1 VAGRVAGKVVV
12 VTGAASGLGEAT
24 ARLMHTEGASVVL
37 TDIQDEKGQ
46 RLAAELGD
54 RSRYLHCDVTAEP
67 EVAGAVDAA
76 VREFGRLDC
85 MFSNAGIV
93 GAHGGIDEIPLA
105 EYEFTMAVLLRS
117 VFLGMKHAARVMKP
131 QRSGVI
137 LSTTSI
143 GGLQGGLG
151 PHIYGAAK
159 AGVIALT
166 KNVAAELG
174 AWSIRVNAI
183 APGKILTPM
192 NAANIVGDPDAMD
205 EAREA
210 FATRTP
216 LRGRIGVA
224 DDIAHAALWLAS
236 DDAGFVSG
244 HTLVVDGGLTTGSRE
259 NVAPGEHG
267 RWASR
272 RDLVR
277 EAGRSGIP
285 AAPEP
290 ASPDPATVGLAAREP
305 AAADR

>member
-1 VAGRVAGKVVV
+1 VAN
-12 VTGAASGLGEAT
+12 
-24 ARLMHTEGASVVL
+24 
-37 TDIQDEKGQ
+37 
-46 RLAAELGD
+46 
-54 RSRYLHCDVTAEP
+54 
-67 EVAGAVDAA
+67 AVDTA

-85 MFSNAGIV
+85 MFNNAGIV
-93 GAHGGIDEIPLA
+93 GAHGGIDEIPLE

-117 VFLGMKHAARVMKP
+117 VFLGMKHAARVMK
-131 QRSGVI
+131 QQHSGVI

-159 AGVIALT
+159 GAVIALT

-192 NAANIVGDPDAMD
+192 NAANVVGDPDAMD

-210 FATRTP
+210 FQTRTP

-267 RWASR
+267 RWANR

-277 EAGRSGIP
+277 EAGRSGLP
-285 AAPEP
+285 A
-290 ASPDPATVGLAAREP
+290 V
-305 AAADR
+305 ADR

>member
-1 VAGRVAGKVVV
+1 VSGRVAGKVVA

-24 ARLMHTEGASVVL
+24 ARLMAAEGARVVL
-37 TDIQDEKGQ
+37 ADIQDDRGQ
-46 RLAAELGD
+46 QLAAELG
-54 RSRYLHCDVTAEP
+54 SEARYVHCDVTREP
-67 EVAGAVDAA
+67 DVAGVVDTA
-76 VREFGRLDC
+76 VREHGRLDC
-85 MFSNAGIV
+85 MFNNAGIV
-93 GAHGGIDEIPLA
+93 GTHGGIDEIPLE

-131 QRSGVI
+131 QQSGVI
-137 LSTTSI
+137 LTTASI

-159 AGVIALT
+159 AAVVALT

-174 AWSIRVNAI
+174 AWSIRVNAN

-192 NAANIVGDPDAMD
+192 NAANNVGDPDAMD
-205 EAREA
+205 EARVA

-216 LRGRIGVA
+216 LRGRIGEA
-224 DDIAHAALWLAS
+224 SDIAHAALWLAS

-244 HTLVVDGGLTTGSRE
+244 HTLVVDGGLTTGSKE

-277 EAGRSGIP
+277 EAGRSGVP
-285 AAPEP
+285 AEAE
-290 ASPDPATVGLAAREP
+290 V
-305 AAADR
+305 

>member
-1 VAGRVAGKVVV
+1 VAGRVSGKVAV

-24 ARLMHTEGASVVL
+24 ARLMYAEGASVVL
-37 TDIQDEKGQ
+37 TDIQDDRGQ
-46 RLAAELGD
+46 RVAAELGD
-54 RSRYLHCDVTAEP
+54 RCRYLHCDVTAEP
-67 EVAGAVDAA
+67 DVARAVDTA
-76 VREFGRLDC
+76 VGEFGRLDC
-85 MFSNAGIV
+85 MFNNAGII
-93 GAHGGIDEIPLA
+93 GAHGGIDEIPLE

-117 VFLGMKHAARVMKP
+117 VFLGLKHAARVMKP
-131 QRSGVI
+131 QHSGVI
-137 LSTTSI
+137 LNTTSI

-151 PHIYGAAK
+151 PHVYGAAK
-159 AGVIALT
+159 GAVIALT

-192 NAANIVGDPDAMD
+192 NAATIAGDPDAMD

-210 FATRTP
+210 FQTRTP

-244 HTLVVDGGLTTGSRE
+244 HVLVVDGGLTTGSKE

-267 RWASR
+267 RWAHR

-285 AAPEP
+285 AGA
-290 ASPDPATVGLAAREP
+290 GQ
-305 AAADR
+305 

>member
-1 VAGRVAGKVVV
+1 MAGKVVAI
-12 VTGAASGLGEAT
+12 TGGASGLGEAT
-24 ARLMHTEGASVVL
+24 ARLMAAEGARVVL
-37 TDIQDEKGQ
+37 GDIQDDRGQ
-46 RLAAELGD
+46 QLVAELGD
-54 RSRYLHCDVTAEP
+54 GSRYVRCDVTSEP
-67 EVAGAVDAA
+67 DVAGLVDTA

-85 MFSNAGIV
+85 MFNNAGIV
-93 GAHGGIDEIPLA
+93 GAHGGIDEIPLE

-131 QRSGVI
+131 QGSGVI
-137 LSTTSI
+137 LTTSSI

-151 PHIYGAAK
+151 PHVYGAAK
-159 AGVIALT
+159 AAVVALT

-192 NAANIVGDPDAMD
+192 NAANLTGDPDAMD

-216 LRGRIGVA
+216 LRGRIGEA
-224 DDIAHAALWLAS
+224 FDIAHAALWLAS

-277 EAGRSGIP
+277 EAGRSGVP
-285 AAPEP
+285 AD
-290 ASPDPATVGLAAREP
+290 SDATST
-305 AAADR
+305 

>member
-1 VAGRVAGKVVV
+1 MAGRVSGQVAV

-24 ARLMHTEGASVVL
+24 ARLMHAEGASVVL
-37 TDIQDEKGQ
+37 TDIQDDRGQ
-46 RLAAELGD
+46 RVAAELGD
-54 RSRYLHCDVTAEP
+54 RCRFLHCDVTSELD
-67 EVAGAVDAA
+67 VAGAVDAA

-85 MFSNAGIV
+85 MFNNAGIV
-93 GAHGGIDEIPLA
+93 GTQGGIDEIPLE

-117 VFLGMKHAARVMKP
+117 VFLGMKHAARIMKP
-131 QRSGVI
+131 QQSGVI
-137 LSTTSI
+137 LNTTSI

-159 AGVIALT
+159 GAVVALT

-192 NAANIVGDPDAMD
+192 NAANLTGDPDAMD

-224 DDIAHAALWLAS
+224 EDIAHAALWLAS

-244 HTLVVDGGLTTGSRE
+244 HTLVVDGGLTTGSKE

-267 RWASR
+267 RWAIR

-277 EAGRSGIP
+277 EAGRSGLP
-285 AAPEP
+285 A
-290 ASPDPATVGLAAREP
+290 G
-305 AAADR
+305 ADR

>member
-1 VAGRVAGKVVV
+1 MAGRVEGKVAV

-24 ARLMHTEGASVVL
+24 ARLMHAEGASVIL
-37 TDIQDEKGQ
+37 TDIQDDRGQ
-46 RLAAELGD
+46 RVAADLGD
-54 RSRYLHCDVTAEP
+54 RARYLHCDVTSEP
-67 EVAGAVDAA
+67 DVAQAVDEA

-85 MFSNAGIV
+85 MFNNAGIV
-93 GAHGGIDEIPLA
+93 GTQGGIDEIPLE

-137 LSTTSI
+137 LNTTSI

-151 PHIYGAAK
+151 PHVYGAAK
-159 AGVIALT
+159 GAVVALT

-192 NAANIVGDPDAMD
+192 NAANLTGDPEAMD
-205 EAREA
+205 QAREA

-216 LRGRIGVA
+216 LRGRIGEA

-244 HTLVVDGGLTTGSRE
+244 HILVVDGGLTTGSRE

-267 RWASR
+267 RWAVRS
-272 RDLVR
+272 DLVR
-277 EAGRSGIP
+277 EAGRSGLP
-285 AAPEP
+285 AG
-290 ASPDPATVGLAAREP
+290 T
-305 AAADR
+305 

>member
-1 VAGRVAGKVVV
+1 MTGRVSGKVVV

-24 ARLMHTEGASVVL
+24 ARLMYAEGAAVLL
-37 TDIQDEKGQ
+37 TDIQDARGQ
-46 RLAAELGD
+46 RIAEELGD
-54 RSRYLHCDVTAEP
+54 RSRYLHCDVAAEP
-67 EVAGAVDAA
+67 DVAKAVDTA

-85 MFSNAGIV
+85 MFNNAGIV
-93 GAHGGIDEIPLA
+93 GTHGGIDEIPIE
-105 EYEFTMAVLLRS
+105 EYEFTMTVLLRS

-131 QRSGVI
+131 QHSGVI

-159 AGVIALT
+159 GAVVALT

-183 APGKILTPM
+183 APGKMLTPM
-192 NAANIVGDPDAMD
+192 NATNLTGDPDAMD

-216 LRGRIGVA
+216 LRGRIGEA
-224 DDIAHAALWLAS
+224 EDIAHAALWLAS

-277 EAGRSGIP
+277 EAGRNGMP
-285 AAPEP
+285 
-290 ASPDPATVGLAAREP
+290 VV
-305 AAADR
+305 ADR

>member
-1 VAGRVAGKVVV
+1 MTGRVSGKVAV

-24 ARLMHTEGASVVL
+24 ARLMHAEGATVLL
-37 TDIQDEKGQ
+37 TDIQDDRGKRVAG
-46 RLAAELGD
+46 ELGD
-54 RSRYLHCDVTAEP
+54 RALYLHCDVTAEP
-67 EVAGAVDAA
+67 DVGNAVDTA

-85 MFSNAGIV
+85 MFNNAGIV
-93 GAHGGIDEIPLA
+93 GAHGGIDEIPLD
-105 EYEFTMAVLLRS
+105 EYEFTIAVLLRS

-131 QRSGVI
+131 QHSGVI

-151 PHIYGAAK
+151 PHVYAAAK
-159 AGVIALT
+159 GAVVALT

-192 NAANIVGDPDAMD
+192 NAATIVGDPDAMD
-205 EAREA
+205 EARGA
-210 FATRTP
+210 FRTRTP

-277 EAGRSGIP
+277 EGGRSSVP
-285 AAPEP
+285 AGT
-290 ASPDPATVGLAAREP
+290 DL
-305 AAADR
+305 

>member
-1 VAGRVAGKVVV
+1 MTGRVSGKVVV

-24 ARLMHTEGASVVL
+24 ARLMYAEGAAVLL
-37 TDIQDEKGQ
+37 TDIQDARGQ
-46 RLAAELGD
+46 RIAEELGD
-54 RSRYLHCDVTAEP
+54 RSRYLHCDVAAEP
-67 EVAGAVDAA
+67 DVANAVDTA

-85 MFSNAGIV
+85 MFNNAGIV
-93 GAHGGIDEIPLA
+93 GTHGGIDEIPIE
-105 EYEFTMAVLLRS
+105 EYEFTMTVLLRS

-131 QRSGVI
+131 QHSGVI

-159 AGVIALT
+159 GAVVALT

-192 NAANIVGDPDAMD
+192 NATNLTGDPDAMD

-216 LRGRIGVA
+216 LRGRIGEA
-224 DDIAHAALWLAS
+224 EDIAHAALWLAS

-277 EAGRSGIP
+277 EAGRNGMP
-285 AAPEP
+285 
-290 ASPDPATVGLAAREP
+290 VV
-305 AAADR
+305 ADR

>member
-1 VAGRVAGKVVV
+1 MGSAVSGRVAGKVVA

-24 ARLMHTEGASVVL
+24 ARLMAAEGARVVL
-37 TDIQDEKGQ
+37 ADIQDERGQ
-46 RLAAELGD
+46 RLAAELG
-54 RSRYLHCDVTAEP
+54 SEARYVHCDVTRESD
-67 EVAGAVDAA
+67 VAGVVDTA
-76 VREFGRLDC
+76 VREHGRLDC
-85 MFSNAGIV
+85 MFNNAGIV
-93 GAHGGIDEIPLA
+93 GTHGGIDEIPLE

-131 QRSGVI
+131 QESGVI
-137 LSTTSI
+137 LTTTSI
-143 GGLQGGLG
+143 GGIQGGLG
-151 PHIYGAAK
+151 PHVYGAAK
-159 AGVIALT
+159 AAVIALT
-166 KNVAAELG
+166 RNVAAELG

-216 LRGRIGVA
+216 LRGRIGEA
-224 DDIAHAALWLAS
+224 FDIAHAALWLAS

-244 HTLVVDGGLTTGSRE
+244 HTLVVDGGLTTGSKE

-277 EAGRSGIP
+277 EAGRSGVP
-285 AAPEP
+285 V
-290 ASPDPATVGLAAREP
+290 D
-305 AAADR
+305 ADG

>member
-1 VAGRVAGKVVV
+1 MTGRVSGKVVV

-24 ARLMHTEGASVVL
+24 ARLMYAEGAAVLL
-37 TDIQDEKGQ
+37 TDIQDARGQ
-46 RLAAELGD
+46 KIAEELGD
-54 RSRYLHCDVTAEP
+54 RSRYLHCDVAAEP
-67 EVAGAVDAA
+67 DVANAVDTA

-85 MFSNAGIV
+85 MFNNAGIV
-93 GAHGGIDEIPLA
+93 GTHGGIDEIPIE
-105 EYEFTMAVLLRS
+105 EYEFTMTVLLRS

-131 QRSGVI
+131 QHSGVI

-159 AGVIALT
+159 GAVVALT

-192 NAANIVGDPDAMD
+192 NATNLTGDPDAMD

-210 FATRTP
+210 FVTRTP
-216 LRGRIGVA
+216 LRGRIGEA
-224 DDIAHAALWLAS
+224 EDIAHAALWLAS

-267 RWASR
+267 RWANR

-277 EAGRSGIP
+277 EAGRSGMP
-285 AAPEP
+285 
-290 ASPDPATVGLAAREP
+290 VV
-305 AAADR
+305 ADR

>member
-1 VAGRVAGKVVV
+1 MTGRVSGKVVV

-24 ARLMHTEGASVVL
+24 ARLMHAEGAAVLL
-37 TDIQDEKGQ
+37 TDIQDARGQ
-46 RLAAELGD
+46 RIAEELGE
-54 RSRYLHCDVTAEP
+54 RSRYLHCDVAAEP
-67 EVAGAVDAA
+67 DVANAVDTA

-85 MFSNAGIV
+85 MFNNAGIV
-93 GAHGGIDEIPLA
+93 GTHGGIDEIPIE
-105 EYEFTMAVLLRS
+105 EYEFTMTVLLRS

-131 QRSGVI
+131 QHSGVI

-159 AGVIALT
+159 GAVVALT

-192 NAANIVGDPDAMD
+192 NATNLTGDPDAMD

-210 FATRTP
+210 FVTRTP
-216 LRGRIGVA
+216 LRGRIGEA
-224 DDIAHAALWLAS
+224 EDIAHAALWLAS

-272 RDLVR
+272 RNLVR
-277 EAGRSGIP
+277 EAGRSGMP
-285 AAPEP
+285 
-290 ASPDPATVGLAAREP
+290 VV
-305 AAADR
+305 ADR

>member
-1 VAGRVAGKVVV
+1 MAGRVAGKVVV

-24 ARLMHTEGASVVL
+24 ARLMHAEGASVVL
-37 TDIQDEKGQ
+37 TDIQDDKGR

-67 EVAGAVDAA
+67 DVARAADTA

-166 KNVAAELG
+166 RNVAAELG

-192 NAANIVGDPDAMD
+192 NAAGIVGDPDAME

-236 DDAGFVSG
+236 DHAGFVSG

-277 EAGRSGIP
+277 EAGRSGMP
-285 AAPEP
+285 SAPEP
-290 ASPDPATVGLAAREP
+290 AAVAPAAAEP

>member
-1 VAGRVAGKVVV
+1 VAGRVSGKVAV

-24 ARLMHTEGASVVL
+24 ARLMHAEGASVLL
-37 TDIQDEKGQ
+37 TDIQDDRGQ
-46 RLAAELGD
+46 RVAAELGD
-54 RSRYLHCDVTAEP
+54 RCRFLHCDVTSEP

-76 VREFGRLDC
+76 VHGFGRLDC
-85 MFSNAGIV
+85 MFNNAGIV
-93 GAHGGIDEIPLA
+93 GTQGGIDEIPLA
-105 EYEFTMAVLLRS
+105 EYEFTLAVLLRS

-131 QRSGVI
+131 QHSGVI
-137 LSTTSI
+137 LNTTSI

-159 AGVIALT
+159 GAVVALT

-192 NAANIVGDPDAMD
+192 NAANLIGDPDAMD

-236 DDAGFVSG
+236 DDSGFVSG

-267 RWASR
+267 RWAVR

-277 EAGRSGIP
+277 EAGRSGL
-285 AAPEP
+285 
-290 ASPDPATVGLAAREP
+290 PDG
-305 AAADR
+305 ADR